1 MAINR
6 YMTNLSYLTFQSFSH
21 KESKEEEKIPHGLLL
36 FIDKPRDVMWF
47 YL

>member
-21 KESKEEEKIPHGLLL
+21 KESKEEKIPHGLLL